1 MARLT
6 HHWGYIVAITSA
18 MLFGVGATLN
28 KIVLSETHPTI
39 VAGLIYLFAGLV
51 LSLIRLSPLQKR
63 IISAFET
70 RTKTEARVFKKDLAV
85 LALVVFSGSVIAPY
99 LFLNGLNQTTAINA
113 SLLQNAESLFTVL
126 IAFLFLGER
135 VSRKDW
141 VGVALLAVGSLFLT
155 TNGEFQNLTLSQ
167 SLLGNMFIVAAC
179 LFWGID
185 NNLSRFLSKKEDLVL
200 VTALKCLAGGIILL
214 LLSWALG
221 LEFHVPLTAF
231 PYLVTVG
238 AFSIGFSI
246 LFFLLS
252 LREIGAM
259 KTGIIFSTSSLFG
272 AAFAFATL
280 RESFSL
286 IQLIA
291 GLTMLVGVY
300 VIYRKQKTDSEKTL
314 IKFNK

>member
-1 MARLT
+1 MT
-6 HHWGYIVAITSA
+6 HHWGYVAAIISA
-18 MLFGVGATLN
+18 LLFGAGATLN
-28 KIVLSETHPTI
+28 KIVLAQTHPTI
-39 VAGLIYLFAGLV
+39 VAGLIYLFAGLS

-63 IISAFET
+63 IVSAFET
-70 RTKTEARVFKKDLAV
+70 KTKTETGIVKKDLVV
-85 LALVVFSGSVIAPY
+85 LALVVLSGSTIAPY

-113 SLLQNAESLFTVL
+113 SLLQNTESLFTVL
-126 IAFLFLGER
+126 IAFLVLGER
-135 VSRKDW
+135 ATKKDG
-141 VGVALLAVGSLFLT
+141 VGIAFLTVGALFLT
-155 TNGEFQNLTLSQ
+155 TNGEFQRLTLSQ
-167 SLLGNMFIVAAC
+167 SLLGNVFVVAAC

-185 NNLSRFLSKKEDLVL
+185 NNLSRFLSKKEDLIL
-200 VTALKCLAGGIILL
+200 VTALKCLVGGTILL

-231 PYLVTVG
+231 PYLITVG
-238 AFSIGFSI
+238 AFSVGFSI

-272 AAFAFATL
+272 ATFAFVTL

-291 GLTMLVGVY
+291 GLVMLTGVY
-300 VIYRKQKTDSEKTL
+300 VIYRK
-314 IKFNK
+314 

>member
-1 MARLT
+1 
-6 HHWGYIVAITSA
+6 
-18 MLFGVGATLN
+18 
-28 KIVLSETHPTI
+28 
-39 VAGLIYLFAGLV
+39 VAGLIYLFAGLS

-70 RTKTEARVFKKDLAV
+70 KTKTEAGIVKKDLVV
-85 LALVVFSGSVIAPY
+85 LALVVLSGSTIAPY

-126 IAFLFLGER
+126 IAFLVLGER
-135 VSRKDW
+135 ATKKDW
-141 VGVALLAVGSLFLT
+141 VGIAFLAVGALFLT
-155 TNGEFQNLTLSQ
+155 TNGEFQRLTLSQ
-167 SLLGNMFIVAAC
+167 SLLGNVFVVAAC

-185 NNLSRFLSKKEDLVL
+185 NSLSRFLSKKEDLIL
-200 VTALKCLAGGIILL
+200 VTALKCLVGGTILL
-214 LLSWALG
+214 LLSLALG

-231 PYLVTVG
+231 PYLITVG
-238 AFSIGFSI
+238 AFSVGFSI

-272 AAFAFATL
+272 AAFAFVTL

-291 GLTMLVGVY
+291 GLVMLTGVY
-300 VIYRKQKTDSEKTL
+300 VIYRKTNNTKTL
-314 IKFNK
+314 IKASK

>member
-1 MARLT
+1 LAGLT
-6 HHWGYIVAITSA
+6 HHWGYVAAITSA
-18 MLFGVGATLN
+18 LLFGAGATLN

-39 VAGLIYLFAGLV
+39 VAGLIYLFAGLS

-63 IISAFET
+63 IVSAFET
-70 RTKTEARVFKKDLAV
+70 KTKTEIGIVKKDLVV
-85 LALVVFSGSVIAPY
+85 LAFVVLSGSTIAPY

-126 IAFLFLGER
+126 IAFLVLGER
-135 VSRKDW
+135 ATKKDW
-141 VGVALLAVGSLFLT
+141 VGIAFLTVGALFLT
-155 TNGEFQNLTLSQ
+155 TNGEFQRLTLSQ
-167 SLLGNMFIVAAC
+167 SLLGNVFVVVAC

-185 NNLSRFLSKKEDLVL
+185 NNLSRFLSKKEDLIL
-200 VTALKCLAGGIILL
+200 VTALKCLVGGTILL
-214 LLSWALG
+214 LLSLALG
-221 LEFHVPLTAF
+221 LDFHVPLAAF
-231 PYLVTVG
+231 PYLITVG
-238 AFSIGFSI
+238 AFSVGFSI

-272 AAFAFATL
+272 AVFAFVTL

-291 GLTMLVGVY
+291 GLVMLTGVY
-300 VIYRKQKTDSEKTL
+300 VTYRK
-314 IKFNK
+314 